1 MPLSRFFLAQ
11 YSRESIIRYNG
22 TVQSGY
28 FGTIQSGIYNKV
40 LWHNAVRI
48 FWHNTIKSFEPMVR
62 CFGTEFSSDFKIRFF
77 AQFSQEFIKKEYWHN
92 SAEIYNMVSW
102 HILVK
107 KFWHNAIKSYDS
119 LTVFFGIHSRT

>member
-1 MPLSRFFLAQ
+1 MAQSSQETLAQ
-11 YSRESIIRYNG
+11 YNQESIIRYNG

-77 AQFSQEFIKKEYWHN
+77 AQFSQEFIKRN
-92 SAEIYNMVSW
+92 IGT
-102 HILVK
+102 IQQ
-107 KFWHNAIKSYDS
+107 KSIIWF
-119 LTVFFGIHSRT
+119 LGTF